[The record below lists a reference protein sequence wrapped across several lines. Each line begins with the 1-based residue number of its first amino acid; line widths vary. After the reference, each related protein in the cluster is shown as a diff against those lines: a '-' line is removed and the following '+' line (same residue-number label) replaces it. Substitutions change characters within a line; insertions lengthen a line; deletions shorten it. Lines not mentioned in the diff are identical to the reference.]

1 MSRMN
6 HIYSHTVL
14 LSLRAV
20 TQYFF
25 LVCVCVFGGLSFGE
39 EPAVTSPVDSDGS
52 LVRVGDSFSLPD
64 GPAWDDVGELVVSDV
79 KGQAVRCYDPAEKSW
94 QNVSMEPARYSGF
107 FIQLGKLYAADN
119 GNGVVRLFSG
129 RKPGEVSAAETFTVG
144 AS

>member
-1 MSRMN
+1 MSRMK
-6 HIYSHTVL
+6 YLQSYGPF
-14 LSLRAV
+14 SLRAV

-79 KGQAVRCYDPAEKSW
+79 K
-94 QNVSMEPARYSGF
+94 
-107 FIQLGKLYAADN
+107 
-119 GNGVVRLFSG
+119 
-129 RKPGEVSAAETFTVG
+129 
-144 AS
+144 